1 MLTGLTASVS
11 FAAKNLNMAVREA
24 SASSSGFEVTKNS
37 LSDPKNKIILQ
48 NVEKEGVSREP
59 SSSRSRRLF
68 TKFTLTE

>member
-48 NVEKEGVSREP
+48 NV
-59 SSSRSRRLF
+59 
-68 TKFTLTE
+68 